1 MNPLVLDEKQL
12 SADVDRL
19 KNEFVQ
25 TQDLYREVCA
35 LMFFRY
41 GVTPTANRLYQ
52 LVRRGSMSAP
62 AEALKKFWEE
72 LREKSSAR
80 IEHPDLPESLQKAA
94 GELTAALWQQA
105 RHAAET
111 TLETLRA
118 DATDKVEKAENEA
131 RRQSEARYA
140 EQTRADALMAKL
152 DAAAELRESVAQQLA
167 LEQAAH
173 ASARAELDSVRR
185 ELIAA
190 QAEVERICTGFAE
203 QLDQFRQAA
212 AAAEERHQAI
222 EHRTLLDL
230 DQERT
235 RNGKL
240 AKQLEQTQSR
250 LSSWMDQQAQES
262 TRLQGEIHQL
272 RERAGELE
280 GRVAAARD
288 DRKQLEDRLFRTDN
302 ELKTLRQAK
311 QRSPAAKRVRRSV
324 AMP

>member
-41 GVTPTANRLYQ
+41 GITPTANRLYQ

-72 LREKSSAR
+72 LRQKSSAR

-105 RHAAET
+105 RHAAEA
-111 TLETLRA
+111 TLEALRA
-118 DATDKVEKAENEA
+118 DAIDKVEKAENEA
-131 RRQSEARYA
+131 RRQIEARHA

-152 DAAAELRESVAQQLA
+152 EAAAELRESVAQQLA

-185 ELIAA
+185 ELVVA
-190 QAEVERICTGFAE
+190 QAEVEKICAGFAE
-203 QLDQFRQAA
+203 QLDKFRQAA
-212 AAAEERHQAI
+212 ADAEDRHQAI
-222 EHRTLLDL
+222 ERRTLLDL

-262 TRLQGEIHQL
+262 SRLQGEIQQL

-311 QRSPAAKRVRRSV
+311 QRPLAVKRGRRSV